1 MVWHLCHFTLASIIL
16 SIGGSFFIEID
27 ILKSHAFSTTTSIQP
42 ACCSLRRCNIAFF
55 ESCRR
60 LSFMGFDGDY
70 TNKETVIKNVCWRI
84 KYVSKYVSFI
94 QCRSTASTCISGC
107 KQCYMYLQNG
117 KLVEV
122 VLNYLFIFINFR
134 WLYCMLII
142 TYIWRNYNE
151 KDADK
156 GMRMQ
161 LLMYLKFY
169 HCYFTV

>member
-1 MVWHLCHFTLASIIL
+1 LCVIIEYFGIVWHLCHFTLASIIL
-16 SIGGSFFIEID
+16 SIGGSFCIEID
-27 ILKSHAFSTTTSIQP
+27 IFKPHAFSTTTSIQP
-42 ACCSLRRCNIAFF
+42 ACCSLRRCNITRT
-55 ESCRR
+55 RR
-60 LSFMGFDGDY
+60 L
-70 TNKETVIKNVCWRI
+70 IKNVYWRI
-84 KYVSKYVSFI
+84 KYVCKYVSFI

-107 KQCYMYLQNG
+107 KQYYMYLQNG

-169 HCYFTV
+169 HCYFTVTIQSTQLTM